1 MKLTKEQQSIRDS
14 FNEKVN
20 TGIYT
25 LESNPCIC
33 EGNDDVIVADTD
45 RYGISITTKLCK
57 NCGLVRTDPYYNP
70 KTLKSFYENEYR
82 GLYTNSEKPTQDF
95 FSDEVLMGN
104 AVLKNVK
111 SFIPKLNL
119 KSSVIYEIGCGGG
132 GIIYPFHIE
141 GAKVYGC
148 DLGDEYLEIGKSK
161 GMTLVNGDIEVLEQ
175 FGKADLIIMHHVV
188 EHFLNP
194 VERLSKAISL
204 LKPNGYLYIAVPGLK
219 VHPQVYG
226 SFINY
231 LQNAHVYSY
240 TEITLSNLMAEL
252 GMEKVYGN
260 ERVVG
265 IYKRGT
271 NLVKRIENIS
281 KIEKLLKSS
290 FRYKNL
296 YNTYSVINKTARK
309 LVSKIKRKI

>member
-1 MKLTKEQQSIRDS
+1 MKLTPEQLKTREII
-14 FNEKVN
+14 NEKVR
-20 TGIYT
+20 TGIYA

-33 EGNDDVIVADTD
+33 HGNDDVVIADTD
-45 RYGISITTKLCK
+45 RYGINIVTKLCK
-57 NCGLVRTDPYYNP
+57 NCGLVRSDPYYNSE
-70 KTLKSFYENEYR
+70 TLKLFYENEYR
-82 GLYTNSEKPTQDF
+82 ALYTNSDKPTQEF
-95 FSDEVLMGN
+95 FSNEVHMGN
-104 AVLKNVK
+104 IVLGNVK
-111 SFIPKLNL
+111 SFIPTLNL
-119 KSSVIYEIGCGGG
+119 KNSVIYEIGCGGG
-132 GIIYPFHIE
+132 GIIYPFYNE

-148 DLGDEYLEIGKSK
+148 DLGGDYLEIGKSK
-161 GMTLVNGDIEVLEQ
+161 GLTLVKGDIEVLDQ

-194 VERLSKAISL
+194 VERLKKAISL

-226 SFINY
+226 SIINY
-231 LQNAHVYSY
+231 LQNAHVYSF
-240 TEITLSNLMAEL
+240 TEITLSNLMADL
-252 GMEKVYGN
+252 DMEKVYGD

-265 IYKRGT
+265 IYKIGT

-281 KIEKLLKSS
+281 KLERLLKSS
-290 FRYKNL
+290 LRYKSL